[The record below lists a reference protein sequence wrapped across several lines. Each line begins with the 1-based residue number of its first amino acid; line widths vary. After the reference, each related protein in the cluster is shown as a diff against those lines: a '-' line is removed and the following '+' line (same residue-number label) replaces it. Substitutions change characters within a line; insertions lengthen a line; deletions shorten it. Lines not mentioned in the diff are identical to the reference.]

1 MARRNFN
8 ERITL
13 DAALAWIDAAP
24 ARGTVE
30 DVALPAALG
39 RVLAEPVTL
48 GVDRPPLDLAFI
60 DGYALQAEA
69 TLGATAYNPLS
80 LPLAPSSEAVSAPF
94 AVACCAGAPL
104 PPGAD
109 AVLPL
114 DAVEASAGLVEVG
127 EPAPRGAGVAR
138 RGEMARRGEITLPAG
153 RWLGPMQIAL
163 AASAGAKIV
172 KVARRPVV
180 EFRLAGAKPPG
191 VDALAIA
198 LSALVARDGG
208 IAHCGDGGALG
219 GDGEALVMVGR
230 SGWGDD
236 DNSIP
241 RLLTE
246 GGKLDHHGVAFAPG
260 GSIGFGWLGSRPVIL
275 IPGDPYAAL
284 ATYEVFIGRLVR
296 RLAGRPASFARSVRR
311 CRLVGK
317 IASPVGVAEFAP
329 VTIDGDSAT
338 LVAIAPSDGLVGLAR
353 ADGFVLV
360 PTGLEGFAEGAE
372 VEVVELN
379 CGGAT

>member
-1 MARRNFN
+1 MARRNFI

-30 DVALPAALG
+30 EVALTAALG
-39 RVLAEPVTL
+39 RVLAEPVTF
-48 GVDRPPLDLAFI
+48 GVDRPPFDLAFI
-60 DGYALQAEA
+60 DGYALQADA

-80 LPLAPSSEAVSAPF
+80 LPLVPSGEAAATHF
-94 AVACCAGAPL
+94 AAACCAGAPL

-109 AVLPL
+109 AVLPT
-114 DAVEASAGLVEVG
+114 DAVEARAGMVEVS
-127 EPAPRGAGVAR
+127 EPATRGAGVAR
-138 RGEMARRGEITLPAG
+138 RGGTARRGEITLPAG

-163 AASAGAKIV
+163 ATSAGAKIV
-172 KVARRPVV
+172 KLAKRPVV
-180 EFRLAGAKPPG
+180 DLWLAGAKLPG
-191 VDALAIA
+191 VDALATAI
-198 LSALVARDGG
+198 SALVARDGG
-208 IAHCGDGGALG
+208 IAHCSVGGALN
-219 GDGEALVMVGR
+219 GDGDALVMVGR

-241 RLLTE
+241 HLLAQ

-260 GSIGFGWLGSRPVIL
+260 GSIGFGWLGPRPVIL

-284 ATYEVFIGRLVR
+284 AAYEVFVGRLVR

-329 VTIDGDSAT
+329 VIVDGDSAT

-360 PTGLEGFAEGAE
+360 PPGLEGFAEGTE